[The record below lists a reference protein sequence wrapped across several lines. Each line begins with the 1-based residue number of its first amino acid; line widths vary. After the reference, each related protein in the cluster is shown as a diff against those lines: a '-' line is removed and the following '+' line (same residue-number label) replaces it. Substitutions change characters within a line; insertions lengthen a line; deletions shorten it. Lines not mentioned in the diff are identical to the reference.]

1 MEAIYHIPAML
12 QETIEGL
19 AVKPGGVYVDVT
31 FGGGGHSRAIL
42 ERMDANVQ
50 RDDIQCTKESR
61 ILSGGTD
68 EASNGGNNAAE
79 QNNETSNG
87 GNNAAERDKEENK
100 EGHLYSFDQDI
111 EAYENAINNPTP
123 GSSTDGHRQSDRAEL
138 FTRSREGVGSKN
150 GEVPTLA
157 DNPNWTFVHSNF
169 RYLRNWMD
177 YYGVKEIDGLL
188 ADLGV
193 SFHHFDCPERGFS
206 FRFSA
211 PLDMR
216 MNQTAKRTA
225 ADIINTYSE
234 EDLARI
240 FWLYGEM
247 KNGRGIARN
256 ICKARSLK
264 PILRTE
270 ELIEAAFKLKVE
282 SLKLKEVEEL
292 RVHPL
297 PNPPHEGEGCR
308 ITSGTTDKTINGGKN
323 AAEQDKERD
332 SAECRRE
339 QDKEKGAGL
348 KTREQDKED
357 GNPPSMA
364 DTRELEIPA
373 QYKKDLARLFQAL
386 RIEVNDEMG
395 ALREM
400 LVAARDL
407 LKPGGRIAILT
418 YHSLEDRLV
427 KNFLRSGNLEG
438 NIEKDFYGNAI
449 TPFDVIE
456 KGLTASDDEVE
467 RNPRSRSA
475 KLRVGRKK

>member
-1 MEAIYHIPAML
+1 ML
-12 QETIEGL
+12 KETIEGL
-19 AVKPGGVYVDVT
+19 AIKPNGVYVDVT

-42 ERMDANVQ
+42 KKLTYPQQCSTDGHRQSDRAELFTREGKGDRIPSGTMDDV
-50 RDDIQCTKESR
+50 
-61 ILSGGTD
+61 
-68 EASNGGNNAAE
+68 
-79 QNNETSNG
+79 
-87 GNNAAERDKEENK
+87 NK
-100 EGHLYSFDQDI
+100 GHLYSFDQDI
-111 EAYENAINNPTP
+111 EAYENAISEKPHPNSPHEGE
-123 GSSTDGHRQSDRAEL
+123 GSRMTSGIMNDAGFVNDPR
-138 FTRSREGVGSKN
+138 
-150 GEVPTLA
+150 
-157 DNPNWTFVHSNF
+157 WTFVHSNF

-225 ADIINTYSE
+225 ADIVNGYSE
-234 EDLARI
+234 EELAKI

-256 ICKARSLK
+256 ICKARSQK

-270 ELIEAAFKLKVE
+270 ELVEAAMNIKAQP
-282 SLKLKEVEEL
+282 
-292 RVHPL
+292 H
-297 PNPPHEGEGCR
+297 PNPPHEGEGSR
-308 ITSGTTDKTINGGKN
+308 MPSGTMNDEKN
-323 AAEQDKERD
+323 
-332 SAECRRE
+332 
-339 QDKEKGAGL
+339 AGL
-348 KTREQDKED
+348 KTREQDEEKA
-357 GNPPSMA
+357 GII
-364 DTRELEIPA
+364 ELDIPA

-407 LKPGGRIAILT
+407 VKPGGRIAILT

-427 KNFLRSGNLEG
+427 KNFFRSGNLEG
-438 NIEKDFYGNAI
+438 TIEKDFYGNAI

-456 KGLTASDDEVE
+456 KGRVASDDEVE

-475 KLRVGRKK
+475 KLRVAERKAKP

>member
-12 QETIEGL
+12 KETVEGL
-19 AVKPGGVYVDVT
+19 AIKPGGVYVDVT

-42 ERMDANVQ
+42 EH
-50 RDDIQCTKESR
+50 
-61 ILSGGTD
+61 LSPTLSQG
-68 EASNGGNNAAE
+68 
-79 QNNETSNG
+79 
-87 GNNAAERDKEENK
+87 
-100 EGHLYSFDQDI
+100 EG
-111 EAYENAINNPTP
+111 NNPTP

-138 FTRSREGVGSKN
+138 FTPQGEEIKEGGHLYSFDQDIEAYENVQRGLTPPQPSPQREGGKPHPTSPQ
-150 GEVPTLA
+150 GEEINEGVFVN
-157 DNPNWTFVHSNF
+157 NPKWTFVHSNF

-206 FRFSA
+206 FRYSA

-216 MNQTAKRTA
+216 MNQTARRTA
-225 ADIINTYSE
+225 ADIVNSYSE
-234 EDLARI
+234 EELAKL

-247 KNGRGIARN
+247 KNGRAVARA
-256 ICKARSLK
+256 IVKARAQK

-270 ELIEAAFKLKVE
+270 ELIKNLSPTLSSREGGIHILE
-282 SLKLKEVEEL
+282 NGEIEV
-292 RVHPL
+292 
-297 PNPPHEGEGCR
+297 
-308 ITSGTTDKTINGGKN
+308 
-323 AAEQDKERD
+323 
-332 SAECRRE
+332 
-339 QDKEKGAGL
+339 
-348 KTREQDKED
+348 
-357 GNPPSMA
+357 
-364 DTRELEIPA
+364 PA

-438 NIEKDFYGNAI
+438 TIEKDFYGNAL

-456 KGLTASDDEVE
+456 KGRTASDDEVE

-475 KLRVGRKK
+475 KLRVTEKK

>member
-19 AVKPGGVYVDVT
+19 AIKPGGVYVDVT

-42 ERMDANVQ
+42 EELAYPRPLPEGKGEKPHTNPSFEGEGYE
-50 RDDIQCTKESR
+50 K
-61 ILSGGTD
+61 
-68 EASNGGNNAAE
+68 
-79 QNNETSNG
+79 
-87 GNNAAERDKEENK
+87 
-100 EGHLYSFDQDI
+100 GHLYSFDQDE
-111 EAYENAINNPTP
+111 EALQNAI
-123 GSSTDGHRQSDRAEL
+123 
-138 FTRSREGVGSKN
+138 
-150 GEVPTLA
+150 

-216 MNQTAKRTA
+216 MNQTGKRTA
-225 ADIINTYSE
+225 ADIVNGYSE
-234 EDLARI
+234 EELARI

-256 ICKARSLK
+256 ICKARSQK

-270 ELIEAAFKLKVE
+270 ELIQNLSPTLSSREGGILLLE
-282 SLKLKEVEEL
+282 NGEIEV
-292 RVHPL
+292 
-297 PNPPHEGEGCR
+297 
-308 ITSGTTDKTINGGKN
+308 
-323 AAEQDKERD
+323 
-332 SAECRRE
+332 
-339 QDKEKGAGL
+339 
-348 KTREQDKED
+348 
-357 GNPPSMA
+357 
-364 DTRELEIPA
+364 PA

-400 LVAARDL
+400 LVAAKDL
-407 LKPGGRIAILT
+407 LKPGGRIAVLT

-427 KNFLRSGNLEG
+427 KNFFRSGNLEG
-438 NIEKDFYGNAI
+438 EIEKDFYGNII
-449 TPFDVIE
+449 TPFKVIE
-456 KGLTASDDEVE
+456 KGREASAEEVE

-475 KLRVGRKK
+475 KLRVAEKLTPP